1 MDEII
6 RDIEL
11 FLRRADFAV
20 RVEGREVLSE
30 LSVTPPQFT
39 ALQFIVK
46 EKDNPI
52 SIGDL
57 SRSMGLAFS
66 TVTDLIDRMEKL
78 GFVERRKDERD
89 RRVIRIYP
97 LEKGIDVLDQV
108 VNHRVSFVEDVIDGH
123 YTDEEKER
131 LQSELKKLSELLRE
145 SKNKLE
151 KKN

>member
-11 FLRRADFAV
+11 FLRRADFEV
-20 RVEGREVLSE
+20 RVEGRKILSE
-30 LSVTPPQFT
+30 ISVTPPQFA

-78 GFVERRKDERD
+78 GFVERRKDEHD

-108 VNHRVSFVEDVIDGH
+108 VAHRVSFVEGVIDGH
-123 YTDEEKER
+123 YTDEEKEHVR
-131 LQSELKKLSELLRE
+131 NELKKLSELLRE

>member
-20 RVEGREVLSE
+20 RVEGRKILSE
-30 LSVTPPQFT
+30 ISVTPPQFV

-46 EKDNPI
+46 EKEDPI

-78 GFVERRKDERD
+78 GFVERRKDEKD

-97 LEKGIDVLDQV
+97 LDKGIDVLDQV
-108 VNHRVSFVEDVIDGH
+108 IAHRVSFVEDVIDGH
-123 YTDEEKER
+123 YTDEEKEHVR
-131 LQSELKKLSELLRE
+131 AELQKLSELLRE
-145 SKNKLE
+145 SKN
-151 KKN
+151 

>member
-1 MDEII
+1 MDDII

-20 RVEGREVLSE
+20 KVEGRTVLSS
-30 LSVTPPQFT
+30 LGVTPPQFS

-46 EKDNPI
+46 YKDDPI

-78 GFVERRKDERD
+78 GFVQRQKDEKD
-89 RRVIRIYP
+89 KRVIRISP
-97 LEKGIDVLDQV
+97 LEKGIHVLDEV
-108 VNHRVSFVEDVIDGH
+108 VDHRVQFVESVIDGQ

>member
-1 MDEII
+1 MNDTI

-20 RVEGREVLSE
+20 RVEGRKVLSS
-30 LSVTPPQFT
+30 LGVTPPQFA

-46 EKDNPI
+46 YKDNPI

-78 GFVERRKDERD
+78 GFVERK
-89 RRVIRIYP
+89 
-97 LEKGIDVLDQV
+97 KMKK
-108 VNHRVSFVEDVIDGH
+108 
-123 YTDEEKER
+123 TKELYASR
-131 LQSELKKLSELLRE
+131 LLKKAYTF
-145 SKNKLE
+145 
-151 KKN
+151 

>member
-1 MDEII
+1 MNDTI

-20 RVEGREVLSE
+20 RVEGRKVLSS
-30 LSVTPPQFT
+30 LGVTPPQFS

-46 EKDNPI
+46 YKDNPI

-78 GFVERRKDERD
+78 GFVERKKDEKD
-89 RRVIRIYP
+89 KRVIRISP
-97 LEKGIDVLDQV
+97 LEKGVHILDEV
-108 VNHRVSFVEDVIDGH
+108 VDHRVNFVDSVIDGH
-123 YTDEEKER
+123 YTDEEKKHVR
-131 LQSELKKLSELLRE
+131 DELKKLSELLKE
-145 SKNKLE
+145 NKDILE

>member
-20 RVEGREVLSE
+20 RVEGRKVLSE
-30 LSVTPPQFT
+30 ISVTPPQFS

-78 GFVERRKDERD
+78 GFVERRKDEHD

-97 LEKGIDVLDQV
+97 LEKGINVLDQV
-108 VNHRVSFVEDVIDGH
+108 VAHRVNFVESVIDGH
-123 YTDEEKER
+123 YTDEEKEH
-131 LQSELKKLSELLRE
+131 LQRELQKLSELLRE

>member
-1 MDEII
+1 MNDTI

-20 RVEGREVLSE
+20 RVEGRKVLSS
-30 LSVTPPQFT
+30 LGVTPPQFT

-46 EKDNPI
+46 YKDNPI

-78 GFVERRKDERD
+78 GFVERKKDEKD
-89 RRVIRIYP
+89 KRVIR
-97 LEKGIDVLDQV
+97 
-108 VNHRVSFVEDVIDGH
+108 
-123 YTDEEKER
+123 
-131 LQSELKKLSELLRE
+131 LSLIHI
-145 SKNKLE
+145 
-151 KKN
+151 